1 MVVSKTLNITQG
13 TSLNVTGASTGATAD
28 GNHTTQLFAVDGASA
43 LRLTDMVLTNGYAD
57 FGGAV
62 YAMSHASVSFD
73 GNVTFEANT
82 ALYGGAI
89 YADSSTVRWGGE
101 ATAFSSNY
109 ALYDGG
115 SIMAVGSSC
124 ISWDGNTTFLN
135 NSANSTGGAAFLHE
149 SSIMS
154 WSGETRFTGNTAE
167 QAGAI

>member
-1 MVVSKTLNITQG
+1 
-13 TSLNVTGASTGATAD
+13 
-28 GNHTTQLFAVDGASA
+28 
-43 LRLTDMVLTNGYAD
+43 
-57 FGGAV
+57 
-62 YAMSHASVSFD
+62 MSHASVSFD
-73 GNVTFEANT
+73 GNVTFKANT

-89 YADSSTVRWGGE
+89 YADSSTVFWGGE

-109 ALYDGG
+109 ALYDGDT
-115 SIMAVGSSC
+115 IMAKGSSR

-135 NSANSTGGAAFLHE
+135 NSANSKGGAAFLQE